1 MRITNILWD
10 IDGEDREDAEASLPT
25 EITIDEKTVDE
36 EDIADF
42 LSDEYGWCVKG
53 FCVEHAREE

>member
-10 IDGEDREDAEASLPT
+10 IDGEDREDVEASLPT

-53 FCVEHAREE
+53 FCIERAGEE